1 MRKKL
6 ILIICLIL
14 IIITFFNGCQESES
28 IKTNDENKIFFE
40 SSIVELKDS
49 DIIFH
54 KDEDIIV
61 RVEVYYLFK
70 NLLNE
75 QIELEITVEF
85 YDKDDNLLHTG
96 GPKYIDLPPLYS
108 EVNILP
114 ANSIDYLG
122 ENIEFVDHV
131 IIIVGRIN

>member
-1 MRKKL
+1 MK
-6 ILIICLIL
+6 
-14 IIITFFNGCQESES
+14 E
-28 IKTNDENKIFFE
+28 
-40 SSIVELKDS
+40 S

-54 KDEDIIV
+54 KDKDKIV
-61 RVEVYYLFK
+61 RVEVNYLFR

-75 QIELEITVEF
+75 QVELEITVEF
-85 YDKDDNLLHTG
+85 YDKNDNLLHTG

-122 ENIEFVDHV
+122 EYVELVDHV
-131 IIIVGRIN
+131 VIVVNRNN